1 MSESTTQRFDR
12 LAAAPLIATVSRRS
26 GLGSWTVSVRE
37 IVAHRQ
43 LLGLLVR
50 RDITSRYKDSALG
63 LLWTL
68 INPLIQLIVYYTVM
82 GQFLGAARAGGIP
95 DFALYI
101 FSGLTIY
108 VLFSESVSSA
118 TGSIVANAGLVK
130 KVYVPREV
138 FPLASIG
145 SASFTFAMQLVVL
158 VIACFVLGAPPLHA
172 DILFAIPSILLVII
186 YATATGLLLGAL
198 NVYLRDMQYLSNIL
212 LMLALWSSPIVY
224 GWTMVRDTLAGI
236 SWMPAWA
243 IEVYTSS
250 PLTLAVLGFHRAF
263 WVAGSPADYPEQLL
277 LRMGIAMLIGLVLLW
292 LCHRAFARM
301 QGNFAQEL

>member
-12 LAAAPLIATVSRRS
+12 LSATPLVATVSRRT
-26 GLGSWTVSVRE
+26 GFGSSFASVSE
-37 IVAHRQ
+37 IIAHRQ

-145 SASFTFAMQLVVL
+145 SASFTFSMQLVVL
-158 VIACFVLGAPPLHA
+158 VIACFVLGAPPLHV
-172 DILFAIPSILLVII
+172 DILYAIPSIVLVIV

-212 LMLALWSSPIVY
+212 LMLAMWSSPIVY

-263 WVAGSPADYPEQLL
+263 WVSGGADDYPAHLL
-277 LRMGIAMLIGLVLLW
+277 LRMSIAFLVGIVLVW
-292 LCHRAFARM
+292 LCHRAFSRM